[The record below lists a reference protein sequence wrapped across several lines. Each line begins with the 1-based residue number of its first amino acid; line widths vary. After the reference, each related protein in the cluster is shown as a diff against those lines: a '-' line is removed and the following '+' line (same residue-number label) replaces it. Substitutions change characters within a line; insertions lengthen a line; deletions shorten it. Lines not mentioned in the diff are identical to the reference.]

1 MKRNIDRDLP
11 LEACNVSVELV
22 REIEDE
28 ETGELVEEHIIDVFG
43 RFLPAESDV
52 GLGAHI
58 EVLSAHRQDKGVRIP
73 VELDDWEVDG
83 LVDLLRE
90 QSRS

>member
-43 RFLPAESDV
+43 RFLPAELDV
-52 GLGAHI
+52 GIVAPI
-58 EVLSAHRQDKGVRIP
+58 EVLSAHREDTGVRIP

-83 LVDLLRE
+83 LVDLLRK
-90 QSRS
+90 QNWS